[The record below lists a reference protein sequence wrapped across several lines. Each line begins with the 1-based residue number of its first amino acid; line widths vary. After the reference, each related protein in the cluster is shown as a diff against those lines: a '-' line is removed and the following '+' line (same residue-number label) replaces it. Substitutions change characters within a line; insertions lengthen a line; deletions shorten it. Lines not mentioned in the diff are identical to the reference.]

1 MLDLKL
7 APLVATLALGA
18 CASEPVASVET
29 ASPAEAEVI
38 YTDRLAHVSLPVA
51 CAEFGGVLGFVSDTL
66 AVNDPATVARL
77 RLAASQATAVPD
89 SAHEMDARLIAV
101 VRDGGSADTLCVG
114 GYHSA
119 EVNGVPVRD
128 SALVRLLWAVASP

>member
-1 MLDLKL
+1 MKPVVLI
-7 APLVATLALGA
+7 ATLALGS
-18 CASEPVASVET
+18 CASEPVADVET
-29 ASPAEAEVI
+29 ASPAEAEVV

-51 CAEFGGVLGFVSDTL
+51 CAEFSGVLGFVSDTL
-66 AVNDPATVARL
+66 AVNDSATVARL
-77 RLAASQATAVPD
+77 RLAASQVAAVPA

-119 EVNGVPVRD
+119 EVNGVPVKD
-128 SALVRLLWAVASP
+128 SALVHLLWAVVSP